1 MYLQNNRDK
10 RDVMSFRVATSLIG
24 TLLVVLMSV
33 SSRSIAQGPPGGLGE
48 REIIHVTGNLYE
60 ARDQFRNTVFLVTP
74 EGVILSDP
82 LGVAFARWL
91 KEEITERF
99 DSTVK
104 YVIYSHHHPDHS
116 TGGTVFADTAIF
128 IAHENTIA
136 ALNAP
141 FPSNAGQMDLDGDG
155 RIERAELTAPGYGG
169 TFDLYNR
176 NGDSYLTGDEITG
189 DTPRPDIVYS
199 ERMSITLGGSRVDL
213 FHPGPAHSED
223 MTILIFPEERA
234 IFGVDLY
241 HVRRFG
247 VSLNGY
253 DLEAYENA
261 INRIQE
267 LDFDIVISGHGDI
280 IGDRSDLPLFLGFL
294 QALYPSVAA
303 GIAAGE
309 SLEELLENLEFP
321 GYQDWLLYENR
332 RVGLI
337 TEAYELATNQ

>member
-1 MYLQNNRDK
+1 M
-10 RDVMSFRVATSLIG
+10 
-24 TLLVVLMSV
+24 
-33 SSRSIAQGPPGGLGE
+33 
-48 REIIHVTGNLYE
+48 
-60 ARDQFRNTVFLVTP
+60 
-74 EGVILSDP
+74 
-82 LGVAFARWL
+82 
-91 KEEITERF
+91 
-99 DSTVK
+99 
-104 YVIYSHHHPDHS
+104 
-116 TGGTVFADTAIF
+116 
-128 IAHENTIA
+128 
-136 ALNAP
+136 
-141 FPSNAGQMDLDGDG
+141 
-155 RIERAELTAPGYGG
+155 
-169 TFDLYNR
+169 
-176 NGDSYLTGDEITG
+176 
-189 DTPRPDIVYS
+189 
-199 ERMSITLGGSRVDL
+199 DL